1 MPLVDREILEWVD
14 GLLQCAGGVCTA
26 AFIVAAVR
34 GRLRDPLFLLA
45 EPSPQGPRVEHLGLL
60 LVHFMLPGL
69 VVLTVLGSAARLA
82 PGAHDWHVAHL
93 LTGLAALLV
102 AGCVAVV
109 LRQRP
114 SFQPVATAAP
124 ARTRVAGVAS
134 SVLIAF
140 FLCFPQLKAAQEIGR
155 AAFHATTQPTHAVLE
170 AIQNSAWG
178 GWGAV
183 QLFASAVIVAPITE
197 ELLIRGLLLGVLWHY
212 TRLAWFSILAS
223 SLFFGFMHY
232 TQPQDV
238 APLVTFGIILGV
250 VRFRTRSLVACIA
263 VHSLFNFRT
272 MAFVLLN
279 PDMART
285 AN

>member
-14 GLLQCAGGVCTA
+14 GLLQCAGGVCA
-26 AFIVAAVR
+26 AALIVAAVR
-34 GRLRDPLFLLA
+34 GRLSDPLFLLA
-45 EPSPQGPRVEHLGLL
+45 EPSPHGPRVEHLGLL

-69 VVLTVLGSAARLA
+69 VVLTVLGSAARLT

-102 AGCVAVV
+102 AACIAVV
-109 LRQRP
+109 LGQRP
-114 SFQPVATAAP
+114 SFQPDAPATT
-124 ARTRVAGVAS
+124 ARTRVAVVAS
-134 SVLIAF
+134 GVLIAF

-155 AAFHATTQPTHAVLE
+155 TVFHATTQPTHDVLA

-197 ELLIRGLLLGVLWHY
+197 ELLVRGLLLGVLWHY
-212 TRLAWFSILAS
+212 TRLGWFSILVS

-250 VRFRTRSLVACIA
+250 VRFRTRSLIACIA

-279 PDMART
+279 PDMARS